1 MDNGN
6 LGLRPMSDDPTNISA
21 GRDAYVAG
29 RDIVLRLGSAAG
41 RQAKSGVRMDA
52 RFRYLGKG
60 RRGLVIKNYG
70 PEVIHN
76 LNLEFPEELEGMT
89 YVDPGFPLKH
99 LPVGK
104 SVTITCLLT
113 VSRNFSYFDLT
124 ITGQT
129 PDGTPVRQEVFVDL
143 GI

>member
-1 MDNGN
+1 LTDN
-6 LGLRPMSDDPTNISA
+6 PADVSA

-29 RDIVLRLGSAAG
+29 RDIVFRLGPVVG
-41 RQAKSGVRMDA
+41 NQAKTGVRLDA
-52 RFRYLGKG
+52 RFRYRRKG
-60 RRGLVIKNYG
+60 YGSLVITNYG

-76 LNLEFPEELEGMT
+76 LNLEFPNELEGMT

-99 LPVGK
+99 LPVRK
-104 SVTITCLLT
+104 SITVTCVLSI
-113 VSRNFSYFDLT
+113 SRNFSHFDLT

-129 PDGTPVRQEVFVDL
+129 PDGSPVRQEVFVDL